1 MKAKLLTL
9 ILLAQIVFLE
19 GCTSINGTGP
29 CITQYGCKRSMVC
42 ANGPNCECTDP
53 GCYSG
58 NGNFCLSTGKCCR
71 AFGNM
76 AGRMDRHPI

>member
-1 MKAKLLTL
+1 
-9 ILLAQIVFLE
+9 
-19 GCTSINGTGP
+19 
-29 CITQYGCKRSMVC
+29 MVC

-76 AGRMDRHPI
+76 GGSYSRDRL